1 MAEPYRIRP
10 ASVEDAAALAGLERR
25 CFSDPWSAEAFRATL
40 DTPGAAGFVAE
51 GDHELVGYILSL
63 NAGRVAEVLN
73 VAVAPEHRRR
83 GLARRLLD
91 RAVAGLEA
99 EGVREMFLEVRESN
113 AGALRLY
120 EGAGFGRIGRRR
132 AYYRKPAEDALVLRR
147 PPAPAEAA
155 S

>member
-1 MAEPYRIRP
+1 MAEPCRIRP
-10 ASVEDAAALAGLERR
+10 AGVEDAAALAALERR
-25 CFSDPWSAEAFRATL
+25 CFSDPWSAEGFRATL
-40 DTPGAAGFVAE
+40 ETPGGAGFVAE
-51 GDHELVGYILSL
+51 EDGALVGYVLTL

-83 GLARRLLD
+83 GLARRLVA
-91 RAVAGLEA
+91 RAVGALEA

-120 EGAGFGRIGRRR
+120 EDAGFGRIGRRR
-132 AYYRKPAEDALVLRR
+132 GYYRRPAEDALVLRR